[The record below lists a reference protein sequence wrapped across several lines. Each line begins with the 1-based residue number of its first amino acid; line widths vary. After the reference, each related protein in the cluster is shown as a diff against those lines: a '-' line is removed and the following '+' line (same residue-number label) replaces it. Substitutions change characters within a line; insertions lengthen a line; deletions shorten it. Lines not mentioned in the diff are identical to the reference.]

1 MYCILYTQPNSKD
14 PSNINKL
21 ELAGPEEIL
30 NVILMKFWMI
40 NYNKS
45 THNDPIQIAPAKSW
59 SHQQDMIYGRIRSH
73 ADIIVTSI

>member
-1 MYCILYTQPNSKD
+1 
-14 PSNINKL
+14 
-21 ELAGPEEIL
+21 
-30 NVILMKFWMI
+30 MKFWMI